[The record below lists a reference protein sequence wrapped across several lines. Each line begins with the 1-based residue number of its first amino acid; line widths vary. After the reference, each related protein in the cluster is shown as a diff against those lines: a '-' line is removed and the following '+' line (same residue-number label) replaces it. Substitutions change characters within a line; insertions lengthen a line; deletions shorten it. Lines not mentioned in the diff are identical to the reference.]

1 VNQPIHQRQSEAP
14 TQWYEFSAIAVAIA
28 GFVFLVAHVT
38 LNARAFTFEDA
49 RRIDAAEHRLKA
61 PEVELQASDGRQQ
74 VFWNA
79 GERQT
84 QKLPTIY
91 LVDFVFTRCQ
101 TVCVSLG
108 TAFQRLQRKIKDE
121 NQIDHIHLISISFDV
136 ARDGPPQLKG
146 YADRFGADSSTWTVA
161 VPSSAE
167 SLKRLTIELGIVVI
181 PDLLEGFTH
190 NAAIHVID
198 GAGQVLGIYDYQ
210 NYEDAFAF
218 AVSASQ

>member
-1 VNQPIHQRQSEAP
+1 MNQAFDQRQSTVP
-14 TQWYEFSAIAVAIA
+14 TNWYECCVIAVVII
-28 GFVFLVAHVT
+28 GFIFLVAHVT
-38 LNARAFTFEDA
+38 HNARVFTFEEA
-49 RRIDAAEHRLKA
+49 RHIDAAAHRLKA

-74 VFWNA
+74 VFWSA
-79 GERQT
+79 AEGQT
-84 QKLPTIY
+84 QKRPTIY

-136 ARDGPPQLKG
+136 ARDNPPQLKD
-146 YADRFGADSSTWTVA
+146 YADRFGADSSIWTVA
-161 VPSSAE
+161 VPSTAE
-167 SLKRLTIELGIVVI
+167 SLKRLTRELGIVVI

-210 NYEDAFAF
+210 NYEDAFTF
-218 AVSASQ
+218 AMSASQ